1 MIRQTEPIEPSPKT
15 DSVQSGYRDAHIGAA
30 VAAAPATDI
39 VTSVLAVLPE
49 LKLLIGLLT
58 AALIIA
64 GLYFGRDIVVPLALA
79 FLLGF
84 VLDPLVGR
92 LKRMGLSRT
101 PAVVVVVVATLAVV
115 AVAGLLLGTQ
125 VSSLSTQLPTYQSNI
140 EQKLKGLRASSG
152 KPGMFDGAIRMFHTL
167 KAEVDR
173 PSLATPGAPNERI
186 SNVPVNRV
194 QIVDKPSAPFENALS
209 WIEAAAKPLATAGIV
224 FVFVVLVLQ
233 AAAP

>member
-1 MIRQTEPIEPSPKT
+1 MLFRS
-15 DSVQSGYRDAHIGAA
+15 
-30 VAAAPATDI
+30 
-39 VTSVLAVLPE
+39 
-49 LKLLIGLLT
+49 
-58 AALIIA
+58 LIIA

-92 LKRMGLSRT
+92 LKRVGLSRT
-101 PAVVVVVVATLAVV
+101 PAVIMVVIATVAVV

-152 KPGMFDGAIRMFHTL
+152 KPGMFDGAIRMFNTV

-173 PSLATPGAPNERI
+173 TPPTTRVAPNERTSI
-186 SNVPVNRV
+186 APVNRV
-194 QIVDKPSAPFENALS
+194 QIVDKSSAPFEDALS
-209 WIEAAAKPLATAGIV
+209 WN
-224 FVFVVLVLQ
+224 
-233 AAAP
+233 